1 MAYNLY
7 FRRHDEL
14 KGGFKM
20 LTESDI
26 VIKKIRKSLKRD
38 WKLLGADKRKESLK
52 SLILGDNVVKIDAR
66 YTTHA

>member
-1 MAYNLY
+1 MCILEGIAK
-7 FRRHDEL
+7 L

-20 LTESDI
+20 LTENDV

-38 WKLLGADKRKESLK
+38 WKLLGHDKQRESLK
-52 SLILGDNVVKIDAR
+52 ALILGDSVVKIDAR